1 LRATE
6 ALLPNPEVEMC
17 AMDVPEDLSRE
28 LKSVSDALKRM
39 DKRLQEEAP
48 PDSVLLN
55 EFRQSLDNLRLTV
68 WSVSEIINARRMKEE
83 PDHVLAFLSAE
94 RLRRLDQMVRNLCGD
109 IERRVITGR
118 NYGMNSLFDSV
129 NLLQQRL
136 ARCLAER
143 QSERR
148 MSSAGENTAL
158 P

>member
-1 LRATE
+1 ME
-6 ALLPNPEVEMC
+6 
-17 AMDVPEDLSRE
+17 VPENLSRE
-28 LKSVSDALKRM
+28 LKHLSDALKRL
-39 DKRLQEEAP
+39 DNRLQAEAA

-68 WSVSEIINARRMKEE
+68 WSVTETINARRIKEE

-94 RLRRLDQMVRNLCGD
+94 RLRRADQMIRNLCGD
-109 IERRVITGR
+109 IERRVITER

-129 NLLQQRL
+129 NVLQQRL

-148 MSSAGENTAL
+148 MSSAGQETAL